1 MRRSDAYII
10 KRVTDSQESRPM
22 SHKITSI
29 VTRRQ
34 AVGMAGAAGASLLLS
49 RISGPDRLL
58 ESLGVS
64 DVAQAAATSC
74 VLTPDKTEG
83 PYFVDEKLNRS
94 DIRADP
100 TDGSVQPGTPVSL
113 TMVVVR
119 ADGNCA
125 AVSGAA
131 VDIWHANAA
140 GKYSDIA
147 SEGSSGKKYLRG
159 VQVTD
164 ANGQAKFTTVYPG
177 WYQGRAVHIH
187 FKVRLFDGTSKTY
200 EFTSQ
205 LFFDPATTSA
215 VYQTGVYAARG
226 QASTA
231 NASDGIYGS
240 DGSKLVVALTPDGN
254 GGYAGTFVVGLSGL
268 PGTTGTGSGT
278 GNTVGAAIA
287 SARFRR
293 STAGRRILRVTSTLT
308 ETADVTARL
317 SRSGTTLVRKSAS
330 GLAAGSRAMD
340 LRVPLRAPG
349 GKARLTVVYI
359 DAAGLKKTI
368 ARTVTVPRKTL

>member
-1 MRRSDAYII
+1 
-10 KRVTDSQESRPM
+10 M
-22 SHKITSI
+22 SHRSTSI

-34 AVGMAGAAGASLLLS
+34 AVGMAGAAGAALLLS
-49 RISGPDRLL
+49 RVSGPEGLL

-74 VLTPDKTEG
+74 VLTPSKTEG

-94 DIRADP
+94 DIRSDP

-119 ADGNCA
+119 SDGDCA
-125 AVSGAA
+125 PVLGAA

-140 GKYSDIA
+140 GTYSDIS

-159 VQVTD
+159 LQISD
-164 ANGQAKFTTVYPG
+164 ANGQAAFTTIYPG

-215 VYQTGVYAARG
+215 VYDTGVYAARG
-226 QASTA
+226 QSTTP
-231 NASDGIYGS
+231 NTSDGIYGS
-240 DGSKLVVALTPDGN
+240 DGSQLVVALTPDGS
-254 GGYAGTFVVGLSGL
+254 GGYAGTFLIGLSGL
-268 PGTTGTGSGT
+268 PSSASSGTGTGTGTGSGS
-278 GNTVGAAIA
+278 GGGSANTVGAAIA
-287 SARFRR
+287 STQFRR
-293 STAGRRILRVTSTLT
+293 TKTGRRILRITSTLT

-317 SRSGTTLVRKSAS
+317 SRSGSTIVRRASTGLAS
-330 GLAAGSRAMD
+330 GTRAIE
-340 LRVPLRAPG
+340 LRVPLRSAG
-349 GKARLTVVYI
+349 GRARLTVVYK
-359 DAAGLKKTI
+359 DAAGLTKTI

>member
-1 MRRSDAYII
+1 
-10 KRVTDSQESRPM
+10 M
-22 SHKITSI
+22 SHHTTSP

-34 AVGMAGAAGASLLLS
+34 AVGMAGATGAALLLS
-49 RISGPDRLL
+49 RISGPERLL

-74 VLTPDKTEG
+74 VLTPNKTEG

-100 TDGSVQPGTPVSL
+100 SDGSVQPGTPVSL

-119 ADGNCA
+119 ADGSCA
-125 AVSGAA
+125 PVSGAI

-140 GKYSDIA
+140 GKYSDIS
-147 SEGSSGKKYLRG
+147 SEGTSGKKYLRG
-159 VQVTD
+159 LQASD
-164 ANGQAKFTTVYPG
+164 ANGQTKFTTIFPG

-187 FKVRLFDGTSKTY
+187 FKVRVFAGSSQTY

-205 LFFDPATTSA
+205 LFFDPSTASA
-215 VYQTGVYAARG
+215 VYETGVYASRG
-226 QASTA
+226 QATTA
-231 NASDGIYGS
+231 NTSDGIYGG

-268 PGTTGTGSGT
+268 PSSTGTGTGT
-278 GNTVGAAIA
+278 ASSNTVGAAVA
-287 SARFRR
+287 STRFRR
-293 STAGRRILRVTSTLT
+293 TKTGRRILRVTSRLT
-308 ETADVTARL
+308 ESADVSARL

-330 GLAAGSRAMD
+330 DLATGTRAMD
-340 LRVPLRAPG
+340 LRIPLRTPG
-349 GKARLTVVYI
+349 GKARLTVVYT
-359 DAAGLKKTI
+359 DGAGLKKTI
-368 ARTVTVPRKTL
+368 ARTVTVPRKTLG

>member
-1 MRRSDAYII
+1 
-10 KRVTDSQESRPM
+10 M
-22 SHKITSI
+22 SHSITSS

-58 ESLGVS
+58 ESIGVS

-119 ADGNCA
+119 AGGNCA
-125 AVSGAA
+125 PVAGAA
-131 VDIWHANAA
+131 VDIWHANAS

-147 SEGSSGKKYLRG
+147 SEGSAGKKYLRG
-159 VQVTD
+159 VQVSD

-187 FKVRLFDGTSKTY
+187 FKVRLFDGTSQTY

-215 VYQTGVYAARG
+215 VYATGVYAARG
-226 QASTA
+226 QASTS
-231 NASDGIYGS
+231 NGSDGIYGS

-254 GGYAGTFVVGLSGL
+254 GGFAGTFVVGLSGL
-268 PGTTGTGSGT
+268 PSGAGTGTGSGSA
-278 GNTVGAAIA
+278 NTVGAAIA

-293 STAGRRILRVTSTLT
+293 STTGRRILRVTSTLT
-308 ETADVTARL
+308 ERADVTARL
-317 SRSGTTLVRKSAS
+317 SRSGTTLLRKTAS
-330 GLAAGSRAMD
+330 GLTAGSRAMD
-340 LRVPLRAPG
+340 LRVPLRTPG
-349 GKARLTVVYI
+349 GKARLTVVYT
-359 DAAGLKKTI
+359 DAAGLKKTV

>member
-1 MRRSDAYII
+1 M
-10 KRVTDSQESRPM
+10 SQNT
-22 SHKITSI
+22 TSI

-34 AVGMAGAAGASLLLS
+34 AVGMAGAAGAALLLS

-58 ESLGVS
+58 DSLGVS
-64 DVAQAAATSC
+64 DVAQAATTSC
-74 VLTPDKTEG
+74 VLTPEETEG

-94 DIRADP
+94 DIRSDP
-100 TDGSVQPGTPVSL
+100 GDGSVQPGAPVSL
-113 TMVVVR
+113 TMVLVR
-119 ADGNCA
+119 ADGDCSPVA
-125 AVSGAA
+125 GAA

-159 VQVTD
+159 VQVSD
-164 ANGQAKFTTVYPG
+164 AGGQAKFTTIYPG

-187 FKVRLFDGTSKTY
+187 FKVRLFDGTSQTY

-205 LFFDPATTSA
+205 LFFHPATTST
-215 VYQTGVYAARG
+215 VYASGVYAARG
-226 QASTA
+226 QASTS
-231 NASDGIYGS
+231 NASDGIYASG
-240 DGSKLVVALTPDGN
+240 GSKLVVALTPDGD

-268 PGTTGTGSGT
+268 PSSAGTGTQNAT
-278 GNTVGAAIA
+278 ANMVGAAIG

-293 STAGRRILRVTSTLT
+293 SRTGRRTLRVTSTLT
-308 ETADVTARL
+308 ETADVAARL
-317 SRSGTTLVRKSAS
+317 SRSGTTLVHKSAS
-330 GLAAGSRAMD
+330 DLAAGSRAMD

-349 GKARLTVVYI
+349 GKARLTVVYT